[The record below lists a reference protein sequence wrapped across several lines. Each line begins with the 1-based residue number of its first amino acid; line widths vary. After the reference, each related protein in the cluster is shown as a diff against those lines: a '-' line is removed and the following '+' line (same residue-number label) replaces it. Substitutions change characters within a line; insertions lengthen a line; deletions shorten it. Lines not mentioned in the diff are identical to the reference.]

1 MNRRSLLIA
10 PVFAAVTVL
19 TGCASVPAPTSV
31 ADTLAARPE
40 FSILAKLVK
49 DAGLETTLNGA
60 GPFTV
65 MAPTNAAFAKV
76 PAKTLAEL
84 AANQSQLQAV
94 LNYHV
99 IPGAFASN
107 EIKSGNVKTAQ
118 GANVAIA
125 RAGTFVTV
133 EDAVVTQA
141 DIKATNGVI
150 HAIDT
155 VLMPPAPRR

>member
-1 MNRRSLLIA
+1 MNRRNLLIA
-10 PVFAAVTVL
+10 PVLASVAVL
-19 TGCASVPAPTSV
+19 TGCASLPAPTSV
-31 ADTLAARPE
+31 ADTLSARPE
-40 FSILAKLVK
+40 FSTLAKLVK
-49 DAGLETTLNGA
+49 DTGLDATLKGA

-76 PAKTLAEL
+76 PAKTLADL
-84 AANQSQLQAV
+84 AANKAQLQAV
-94 LNYHV
+94 LNFHV

-107 EIKSGNVKTAQ
+107 EIKPGNVKTVH
-118 GANVAIA
+118 GGNVAIS

-141 DIKATNGVI
+141 DIKATNGMI

>member
-1 MNRRSLLIA
+1 MNRRSLLTA
-10 PVFAAVTVL
+10 PVFAAVAVL
-19 TGCASVPAPTSV
+19 TGCASLPAPTSV
-31 ADTLAARPE
+31 ADTLSARPE
-40 FSILAKLVK
+40 FSTLAKLVK
-49 DAGLETTLNGA
+49 DAGLDATLKGA

-76 PAKTLAEL
+76 PAKTLADL
-84 AANQSQLQAV
+84 AANKAQLQAV
-94 LNYHV
+94 LSFHV

-107 EIKSGNVKTAQ
+107 EIKPGNVKTAQ
-118 GANVAIA
+118 GGNVAIA